1 MTALDVRKD
10 AIRSIDAMR
19 AIKEGISQLTDDADA
34 IRDTLDG
41 QTDLAGMV
49 ASLVASIDEDQ
60 LLLDGIAAR
69 MKALKERQERVEL
82 RVEAKRALIQQGME
96 IADQKSVELPS
107 ATLTL
112 KKVPPKL
119 VVVNEAS
126 IPPDFFATKVTL
138 DKKKA
143 LDALKD
149 GKTVDGCQLSNGSM
163 TLQIRRG

>member
-1 MTALDVRKD
+1 MDIRKD
-10 AIRSIDAMR
+10 AIKSIDAMK
-19 AIKEGISQLTDDADA
+19 AIKDGISRLTDDADA

-41 QTDLAGMV
+41 QTDVAGMV
-49 ASLVASIDEDQ
+49 ASLVASIDEDT
-60 LLLDGIAAR
+60 LLLDGIDSR
-69 MKALKERQERVEL
+69 MEALKIRRERLEH

-96 IADQKSVELPS
+96 IADQKAVELPS

-119 VVVNEAS
+119 VVVNEAAV
-126 IPPDFFATKVTL
+126 PPEFFATKVTL
-138 DKKKA
+138 DKKKV

-149 GKTVDGCQLSNGSM
+149 GKPVDGCQLSNGSL